1 MVVVAEIGA
10 AQESG
15 FKEVDGA
22 RVQVADGF
30 EPALVAGAVGAGEG
44 ERAVVQHEG
53 GGEPAETFDDG
64 LLAGELGGEGGA
76 EGRGEALDLGV
87 YGEAR
92 AEKIVLV
99 GGGTGGSEFGMVLE
113 VLREELAAAAGGV
126 VGAVAEFVLKR
137 GARGR
142 RVELLEGEV
151 EASGEEDD
159 EDEPSAGEREGGG
172 TGGGGAGADPPSEG
186 EPEDAVGKS
195 EGEPDGDGAEGGRC
209 PAEGEPT

>member
-15 FKEVDGA
+15 FKKVDGA

-53 GGEPAETFDDG
+53 GGEPAEAFDDG

-76 EGRGEALDLGV
+76 EGRGEALDFGV
-87 YGEAR
+87 HGETG

-99 GGGTGGSEFGMVLE
+99 GGGTGGSEFGMIFE
-113 VLREELAAAAGGV
+113 VVREELAATAGGV
-126 VGAVAEFVLKR
+126 VGAVAELVLKR

-151 EASGEEDD
+151 EAGGE
-159 EDEPSAGEREGGG
+159 
-172 TGGGGAGADPPSEG
+172 
-186 EPEDAVGKS
+186 
-195 EGEPDGDGAEGGRC
+195 
-209 PAEGEPT
+209 